1 MVGYLARDARLHQDG
16 GTPLD
21 SHVSYTTSYRAW
33 APAEVA
39 LGVFG
44 QLDEIL
50 DDPAVGT
57 CAASHLPCENGT
69 MRSSLPCHNA
79 TGRVMRARSKPHGLT
94 NARSSSRQP
103 AIPVLTAL
111 RNEVAAHSANGPVSE
126 ARSDRKSTRL
136 NSSHVEISYAV
147 FCLKKKKKNKDVS
160 QIATT
165 KNNKVG

>member
-50 DDPAVGT
+50 DDPA
-57 CAASHLPCENGT
+57 E
-69 MRSSLPCHNA
+69 R
-79 TGRVMRARSKPHGLT
+79 
-94 NARSSSRQP
+94 
-103 AIPVLTAL
+103 
-111 RNEVAAHSANGPVSE
+111 AHSDGEVTLAFKH
-126 ARSDRKSTRL
+126 A
-136 NSSHVEISYAV
+136 
-147 FCLKKKKKNKDVS
+147 
-160 QIATT
+160 
-165 KNNKVG
+165 